1 MVFPVAPRY
10 PEPQGF
16 EYTRSLV
23 NAELAPARAA
33 AEALVLPALQQS
45 EVTPALCA
53 ARTSSVLSLLDLHR
67 SYFVEQVPEQ
77 GGSASMAT
85 SAGGLR
91 APASHPVL
99 RKMKLGPTRAIIPP
113 RTPLLEADVTLLSS
127 ALASA
132 TYASSGTWSQ
142 DEVATAAAL
151 DYNTAHFAAQRSG
164 ATRPQSRS
172 SAPITK
178 FMLLRHMNIV
188 SKQASAAARQEGAA
202 ARSEGAVPSSGS
214 GKRPALV
221 EGTRTTRARP
231 APAALPPSPGTP
243 ASP

>member
-1 MVFPVAPRY
+1 MVFLVTPRY

-99 RKMKLGPTRAIIPP
+99 RKMKLGPTKAIIPP
-113 RTPLLEADVTLLSS
+113 SWKQMLLCFRLLWLRRRMHQAAHGVKTKLLLLLLWITTQLTLLLSVVVLH
-127 ALASA
+127 ALNM
-132 TYASSGTWSQ
+132 GH
-142 DEVATAAAL
+142 L
-151 DYNTAHFAAQRSG
+151 
-164 ATRPQSRS
+164 PQSLDLCFFV
-172 SAPITK
+172 I
-178 FMLLRHMNIV
+178 
-188 SKQASAAARQEGAA
+188 
-202 ARSEGAVPSSGS
+202 
-214 GKRPALV
+214 
-221 EGTRTTRARP
+221 
-231 APAALPPSPGTP
+231 
-243 ASP
+243 

>member
-53 ARTSSVLSLLDLHR
+53 ARTRSVLSLLDLHR

-113 RTPLLEADVTLLSS
+113 GHHCWKQMLLCFRLLWLRRRMHQAAHGVKTKLLLLLLWITTQLTLLLSVVVLH
-127 ALASA
+127 ALNP
-132 TYASSGTWSQ
+132 GH
-142 DEVATAAAL
+142 L
-151 DYNTAHFAAQRSG
+151 
-164 ATRPQSRS
+164 PQSLNLCFFV
-172 SAPITK
+172 I
-178 FMLLRHMNIV
+178 
-188 SKQASAAARQEGAA
+188 
-202 ARSEGAVPSSGS
+202 
-214 GKRPALV
+214 
-221 EGTRTTRARP
+221 
-231 APAALPPSPGTP
+231 
-243 ASP
+243 